1 MDAEYYKKYEPVF
14 GKWYITKQLGAGSY
28 GKVFEIQRTDARD
41 VTVYRV
47 ALKAITIPS
56 SPEEL
61 QSVLDEDGLDR
72 QGASSYFRETVVALN
87 REIALMNK
95 VKGHSNIV
103 SYEDH
108 DVIEHTDGIGWDILI
123 RMELLTPISQYFK
136 QFDTIPRQAVL
147 ENQGKSF
154 VYVIA
159 QDSRARMVPVATG
172 PAVGSDRIAVI
183 SGITPESLVI
193 YDGMAHIRQGM
204 AVTNTAQ

>member
-28 GKVFEIQRTDARD
+28 GKVFEIQRTDALD
-41 VTVYRV
+41 GTVYRG

-108 DVIEHTDGIGWDILI
+108 DVIEHTDGIG
-123 RMELLTPISQYFK
+123 
-136 QFDTIPRQAVL
+136 
-147 ENQGKSF
+147 
-154 VYVIA
+154 
-159 QDSRARMVPVATG
+159 
-172 PAVGSDRIAVI
+172 
-183 SGITPESLVI
+183 
-193 YDGMAHIRQGM
+193 
-204 AVTNTAQ
+204 